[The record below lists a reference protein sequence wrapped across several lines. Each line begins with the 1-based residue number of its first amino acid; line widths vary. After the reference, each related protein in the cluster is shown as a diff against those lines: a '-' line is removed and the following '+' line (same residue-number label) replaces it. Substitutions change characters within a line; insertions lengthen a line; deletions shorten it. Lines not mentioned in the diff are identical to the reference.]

1 MSNRKPQTTY
11 NNKNKK
17 KTLSRHLSSLEIKK
31 YLVSKRKNNS
41 LELTIDHL
49 QSFYRFCDEKSR
61 ILYNLSLLH
70 NDIKEDDEDDEYSE
84 DEFTDGTYHFAL
96 LNVMNDIVVLFNM
109 PDISEESQSL
119 LLESLKFAFPKE
131 SVNFTDMKNDIQ
143 MYGKHLHHSIIS
155 YFQ

>member
-1 MSNRKPQTTY
+1 MPNRKPQTTF

-17 KTLSRHLSSLEIKK
+17 KSLSILLSSLEIKK

-41 LELTIDHL
+41 QELTIDHL

-70 NDIKEDDEDDEYSE
+70 NDIKEE
-84 DEFTDGTYHFAL
+84 DEFTDESFHFAL
-96 LNVMNDIVVLFNM
+96 LNVMNDIVILFHI
-109 PDISEESQSL
+109 PDISEENQSL
-119 LLESLKFAFPKE
+119 LLESLKFDFPKE
-131 SVNFTDMKNDIQ
+131 SVNFTDMKNYIQ

>member
-1 MSNRKPQTTY
+1 MSNRKPQTTC
-11 NNKNKK
+11 NNKNGKK
-17 KTLSRHLSSLEIKK
+17 KSLSRHRSSLEIKK

-41 LELTIDHL
+41 KELTIDHL

-70 NDIKEDDEDDEYSE
+70 NDIKEEDEEYSD
-84 DEFTDGTYHFAL
+84 DEFTDESFHFAL
-96 LNVMNDIVVLFNM
+96 LNVMNDIVMLFHI
-109 PDISEESQSL
+109 PDISEENESL

-143 MYGKHLHHSIIS
+143 MYGKHLYHSIIS